1 MEEEEEEKDIE
12 KGKEMCRVWGGGGVG
27 EEGKEWAGWA
37 LPLRM
42 GKEGKEWAGWAL
54 PVPLKA
60 LSFFLYY
67 TYTSTFPLTCRL
79 PQASNVKIRSRL
91 QLFYLIAPTG
101 IQTRGLWP

>member
-1 MEEEEEEKDIE
+1 M
-12 KGKEMCRVWGGGGVG
+12 GGGERERKAEGEGVGPG

-60 LSFFLYY
+60 LSFSFFFVLHLY
-67 TYTSTFPLTCRL
+67 FNIP
-79 PQASNVKIRSRL
+79 PHVQAPPSLKREN
-91 QLFYLIAPTG
+91 
-101 IQTRGLWP
+101 

>member
-1 MEEEEEEKDIE
+1 VEEEEEEKEIE
-12 KGKEMCRVWGGGGVG
+12 KGKERCQVWGGVGVG

-60 LSFFLYY
+60 LSFSFFCITLILQH
-67 TYTSTFPLTCRL
+67 SPSRAGSPK
-79 PQASNVKIRSRL
+79 PQ
-91 QLFYLIAPTG
+91 T
-101 IQTRGLWP
+101 